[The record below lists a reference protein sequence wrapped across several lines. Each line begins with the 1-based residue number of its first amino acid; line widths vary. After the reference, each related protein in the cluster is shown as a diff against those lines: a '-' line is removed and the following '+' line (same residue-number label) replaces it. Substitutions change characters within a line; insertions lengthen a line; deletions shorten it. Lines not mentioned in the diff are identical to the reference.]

1 MSISDLRA
9 AFRYRVARH
18 LLIGPFLFVWG
29 RPKTTGRANIPRKGP
44 VILAANH
51 LAISDSFYVV
61 QCARRPV
68 MFLAKSDYF
77 TQPGL
82 RGRLKKIFF
91 SGMGQIPVD
100 RSGGD
105 ASSPAITAAT
115 KIVEGG
121 GAWGIHPEGTR
132 SPNGAMHKGKT
143 GAMRV
148 AVATGTPIVPIALTG
163 TDNRT
168 LRNFWKS
175 RVRIDIL
182 PAMDLSGIGP
192 DDHEKIRAATD
203 EMMRAIRAK
212 TGQDYVDVYAIPGSA
227 ANAK

>member
-1 MSISDLRA
+1 MSIQSLRQ

-29 RPKTTGRANIPRKGP
+29 RPKVTGQQNIPRTGP

-61 QCARRPV
+61 QSARRPV

-82 RGRLKKIFF
+82 RGKFKKVFF

-100 RSGGD
+100 RAGG
-105 ASSPAITAAT
+105 AKASPAIDAAT
-115 KIVEGG
+115 GIVDGG

-132 SPNGAMHKGKT
+132 SADGRMYRGKT
-143 GAMRV
+143 GVVRV
-148 AVATGTPIVPIALTG
+148 AVATGTPIIPIALLG

-168 LRNFWKS
+168 TKNFWKS
-175 RVRIDIL
+175 RVTVDIL
-182 PAMDLSGIGP
+182 PALDLSHVHT
-192 DDHEKIRAATD
+192 DNEQEIRDATNAL
-203 EMMRAIRAK
+203 MARIRAK
-212 TGQDYVDVYAIPGSA
+212 TGQEYVDVYAKPGSA
-227 ANAK
+227 TK

>member
-1 MSISDLRA
+1 MSIQSARA

-29 RPKTTGRANIPRKGP
+29 RPRTTGRGNIPRTGP

-82 RGRLKKIFF
+82 KGRIKKIFF
-91 SGMGQIPVD
+91 GGMGQIPVD
-100 RSGGD
+100 RSGG
-105 ASSPAITAAT
+105 AAASPAIDAAT
-115 KIVEGG
+115 EIVTSG

-132 SPNGAMHKGKT
+132 SPDGRMYRGKT
-143 GAMRV
+143 GVVRV
-148 AVATGTPIVPIALTG
+148 AVATNTPIVPIALQR
-163 TDNRT
+163 TDNRNR
-168 LRNFWKS
+168 RNFWKS
-175 RVRIDIL
+175 RVGIDIL
-182 PAMDLSGIGP
+182 PPMDLSWVDP
-192 DDHEKIRAATD
+192 DNEEQIRAATD
-203 EMMRAIRAK
+203 QLMEALRAR
-212 TGQDYVDVYAIPGSA
+212 TGQEYVDVYAKPGSA
-227 ANAK
+227 TK

>member
-1 MSISDLRA
+1 MSIQSARA

-29 RPKTTGRANIPRKGP
+29 RPRTTGRGNIPRSGP

-82 RGRLKKIFF
+82 KGKIKKTFF
-91 SGMGQIPVD
+91 GGMGQIPVD
-100 RSGGD
+100 RSGG
-105 ASSPAITAAT
+105 AAASPAIDAAT
-115 KIVEGG
+115 EIVTSG

-132 SPNGAMHKGKT
+132 SPDGRMYRGKT
-143 GAMRV
+143 GVVRV
-148 AVATGTPIVPIALTG
+148 AVATKTPIVPIALQR
-163 TDNRT
+163 TDNRNR
-168 LRNFWKS
+168 RNFWKS
-175 RVRIDIL
+175 RVDIDIL
-182 PAMDLSGIGP
+182 PPMDLSWVDP
-192 DDHEKIRAATD
+192 DNEEQIRAATD
-203 EMMRAIRAK
+203 QLMESLRAR
-212 TGQDYVDVYAIPGSA
+212 TGQEYVDVYAKPGSA
-227 ANAK
+227 TK